1 MACCSAFRTT
11 PAGSSFGA
19 AARLG
24 PTCAGWPLSDYGCED
39 SSRSARQVRV
49 AVQSVVDEAHD
60 ARQYVDPSVGGAR
73 LADRALGYESAAL
86 QFLLHLVRNQTQ
98 RSDEPRRGDRY
109 ERRRL

>member
-11 PAGSSFGA
+11 PCRIIVRCCGA
-19 AARLG
+19 PG
-24 PTCAGWPLSDYGCED
+24 PTCAGWPLSDYGCEG
-39 SSRSARQVRV
+39 SSRSERQIRV

-60 ARQYVDPSVGGAR
+60 ARQSADPSVGGAR

-86 QFLLHLVRNQTQ
+86 QFLLHLLRNQTQ

-109 ERRRL
+109 E